1 MLSFGGSYGLKR
13 YDYWR
18 ENGICEGYGFFCNVR
33 NFYIIVIFTRHCTW
47 RRHAFYMFLHCKSGS
62 CKPCVFYVTP
72 YKKNNKKQN
81 AHSEFRTIWF
91 EKVFQW
97 RDIYKIVS
105 RGLLF
110 FIQFKYKIFVLL
122 VILDP
127 LGLLKLYLTRVV
139 TKPKQWNLYF
149 NTINTRHSSKTCNR
163 IRF

>member
-1 MLSFGGSYGLKR
+1 MIIGEKMAYAR
-13 YDYWR
+13 DMV
-18 ENGICEGYGFFCNVR
+18 FFCNVR

-72 YKKNNKKQN
+72 YKKKNNKKQN